1 MALELGSLEAAVDAL
16 RRSIDAARRSSDVA
30 DTDLIE
36 TIRAGVIQHFEVTYE
51 QCWKFMQRWLRE
63 NQSPEPAD
71 YPRSRKEL
79 FRMAARLG
87 LISDPAPWFKF
98 GDARNLT
105 SHTYDTEQ
113 AEAGYKTAQEFL
125 PYAQEFL
132 SRLREKND

>member
-1 MALELGSLEAAVDAL
+1 MALELESLELAVDAL
-16 RRSIDAARRSSDVA
+16 RRSIDAARRGSGIDDA
-30 DTDLIE
+30 DLRE

-79 FRMAARLG
+79 FRMAARMG
-87 LISDPAPWFKF
+87 LVSDPLPWFNF

-105 SHTYDTEQ
+105 SHTYDTRQ
-113 AEAGYKTAQEFL
+113 AEAGYKTAQDFL